1 MKSTKLSVIGLA
13 LALGSSW
20 AIVIFLTAMLAIILS
35 DFPNVIAFKSMINNV
50 YPGWGENIQDT
61 LLMTVWSF
69 THGFIGGFLIA
80 YFYNLFAK
88 KFN

>member
-1 MKSTKLSVIGLA
+1 MTSIPGLPIA

-20 AIVIFLTAMLAIILS
+20 ATVIFLTAMLAIVLS

-50 YPGWGENIQDT
+50 YPGWGQNIKDT